1 MPDNNTGVDQRGRR
15 LTLAACCFSVFM
27 VTLDSTIVNVGLP
40 TIQRQLGSSLS
51 GLQWV
56 VDAYVLVL
64 AVLLMSSGAAGD
76 RLGRRRV
83 FQTGLVIFTVG
94 SLLCSL
100 APTLTTL
107 VAFRAFQAVGA
118 SMLLPTTLSII
129 ANTYTDPR
137 ERAGAIGIW
146 AGISGLS
153 IAAGPVLGGLL
164 VDSLGWESI
173 FWVNIPIGIVAFAM
187 AGRYIRESRAPR
199 SRRFDARGQMLS
211 IAFLALLTYALIE
224 GPTHGWGSGLIVGLF
239 IVSAG
244 ALAGF
249 VVTERHSTE
258 PLLDLAFFRNP
269 SFAGAAAIAM
279 LAFVALYG
287 FIFFNSLYLQQV
299 RGFSAIQAGLAT
311 LPTTGLIMFV
321 SPFSGRLTGR
331 RGPRIPVTLAGFA
344 MLFGLVVLF
353 QTTPTVDLV
362 IPLVGYVLVGLA
374 IGLINPP
381 VTNAAVAG
389 MPREQAGVASA
400 VTGASRQVGAVL
412 GVALVGSV
420 VRTHFAAALP
430 AKLKG
435 LHLSPAIQSHLLAA
449 NHGGS
454 PTVPTG
460 PHNGM
465 TTLIAQ
471 AVGTAFTEAI
481 HWGYAVAAAAAALI
495 IVIGLATMGHRRNSE
510 RNAGMAADTMT
521 SADVRAIDTATR

>member
-164 VDSLGWESI
+164 VDSLGWE
-173 FWVNIPIGIVAFAM
+173 
-187 AGRYIRESRAPR
+187 
-199 SRRFDARGQMLS
+199 
-211 IAFLALLTYALIE
+211 
-224 GPTHGWGSGLIVGLF
+224 
-239 IVSAG
+239 
-244 ALAGF
+244 
-249 VVTERHSTE
+249 
-258 PLLDLAFFRNP
+258 
-269 SFAGAAAIAM
+269 
-279 LAFVALYG
+279 
-287 FIFFNSLYLQQV
+287 
-299 RGFSAIQAGLAT
+299 
-311 LPTTGLIMFV
+311 
-321 SPFSGRLTGR
+321 
-331 RGPRIPVTLAGFA
+331 
-344 MLFGLVVLF
+344 
-353 QTTPTVDLV
+353 
-362 IPLVGYVLVGLA
+362 
-374 IGLINPP
+374 
-381 VTNAAVAG
+381 
-389 MPREQAGVASA
+389 
-400 VTGASRQVGAVL
+400 
-412 GVALVGSV
+412 
-420 VRTHFAAALP
+420 
-430 AKLKG
+430 
-435 LHLSPAIQSHLLAA
+435 
-449 NHGGS
+449 
-454 PTVPTG
+454 
-460 PHNGM
+460 
-465 TTLIAQ
+465 
-471 AVGTAFTEAI
+471 
-481 HWGYAVAAAAAALI
+481 
-495 IVIGLATMGHRRNSE
+495 
-510 RNAGMAADTMT
+510 
-521 SADVRAIDTATR
+521 